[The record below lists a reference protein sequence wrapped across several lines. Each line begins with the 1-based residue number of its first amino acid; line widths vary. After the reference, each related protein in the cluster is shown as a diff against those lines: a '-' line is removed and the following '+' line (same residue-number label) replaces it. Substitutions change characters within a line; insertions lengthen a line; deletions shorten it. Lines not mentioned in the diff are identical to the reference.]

1 MSEKLICVGAITRP
15 HGVRGEVCVEWYADD
30 PSFLDSALYAEIP
43 GREACRIK
51 TLRWRSHKGGLLVF
65 FDGIATRDDAEGL
78 RGATLWIE
86 RSALPPLPEGEA
98 YVEDLLGRDVVLAD
112 GTPAGIL
119 HHIEMPAGQMV
130 WALRT
135 DEYEILFPAQKEFIV
150 SLGDPIVLDPPEG
163 LLDVCKTPLR
173 H

>member
-15 HGVRGEVCVEWYADD
+15 HGVRGEVCVEWYAED
-30 PSFLDSALYAEIP
+30 PSFLDGALYAEIP
-43 GREACRIK
+43 GRAACRMK
-51 TLRWRSHKGGLLVF
+51 ALRYRAHKGGLLVF
-65 FDGIATRDDAEGL
+65 FDGIATRDDAESL

-86 RSALPPLPEGEA
+86 RSALPPLPDGEA
-98 YVEDLLGRDVVLAD
+98 YVEDLLGRSVVLTD

-130 WALRT
+130 WALHT
-135 DEYEILFPAQKEFIV
+135 DEYETLFPARKEFIV
-150 SLGDPIVLDPPEG
+150 SLGDPIILDPPEG
-163 LLDVCKTPLR
+163 LLEVCKTPLR

>member
-15 HGVRGEVCVEWYADD
+15 HGVRGEVCVEWYAED
-30 PSFLDSALYAEIP
+30 PSFLDGALYAEIP
-43 GREACRIK
+43 GRTACRMK
-51 TLRWRSHKGGLLVF
+51 ALRYRAHKGGLLVF
-65 FDGIATRDDAEGL
+65 FDGIATRDDAESL

-98 YVEDLLGRDVVLAD
+98 YVEDLLGRSVVLTD

-130 WALRT
+130 WALHT
-135 DEYEILFPAQKEFIV
+135 DEYETLFPARKEFIV
-150 SLGDPIVLDPPEG
+150 SLGDPIILDPPEG
-163 LLDVCKTPLR
+163 LLEVCKTPLR

>member
-15 HGVRGEVCVEWYADD
+15 HGVRGEVCVEWYAEDT
-30 PSFLDSALYAEIP
+30 SFLDGALYAEIP
-43 GREACRIK
+43 GRAACRMK
-51 TLRWRSHKGGLLVF
+51 ALRYRAHKGGLLVF
-65 FDGIATRDDAEGL
+65 FDGIASRDDAENL

-86 RSALPPLPEGEA
+86 RSALPPLPDGEA
-98 YVEDLLGRDVVLAD
+98 YVEDRLGRSVVLTD

-130 WALRT
+130 WALHT
-135 DEYEILFPAQKEFIV
+135 DEYETLFPARKEFIV
-150 SLGDPIVLDPPEG
+150 SLGDPIILDPPEG
-163 LLDVCKTPLR
+163 LLEVCKTPLR

>member
-15 HGVRGEVCVEWYADD
+15 HGVRGEVCVEWYAED
-30 PSFLDSALYAEIP
+30 PSFLDGALYAEIP
-43 GREACRIK
+43 GRVACRMK
-51 TLRWRSHKGGLLVF
+51 ALRYRAHKGGLLVF
-65 FDGIATRDDAEGL
+65 FDGIATRDDAESL

-98 YVEDLLGRDVVLAD
+98 YVEDLLGRSVVLTD

-130 WALRT
+130 WALHT
-135 DEYEILFPAQKEFIV
+135 DEYETLFPARKEFIV
-150 SLGDPIVLDPPEG
+150 SLGDPIILDPPEG
-163 LLDVCKTPLR
+163 LLEVCKTPLR

>member
-15 HGVRGEVCVEWYADD
+15 HGVRGEVCVEWYAED
-30 PSFLDSALYAEIP
+30 PSFLDGALYAEIP
-43 GREACRIK
+43 GRAACRMK
-51 TLRWRSHKGGLLVF
+51 ALRYRAHKGGLLVF
-65 FDGIATRDDAEGL
+65 FDGIATRDDAESL

-98 YVEDLLGRDVVLAD
+98 YVEDLLGRSVVLTD

-130 WALRT
+130 WALHT
-135 DEYEILFPAQKEFIV
+135 DEYETLFPARKEFIV
-150 SLGDPIVLDPPEG
+150 SLGDPIILDPPEG
-163 LLDVCKTPLR
+163 LLEVCKTPLR